1 MLEPPQS
8 EDVAI
13 IIRYK
18 CKGMHLEIQTFL
30 KLGLLAENN
39 VWIIYGIT
47 ILFVKIKR
55 LNMDF

>member
-1 MLEPPQS
+1 
-8 EDVAI
+8 
-13 IIRYK
+13 
-18 CKGMHLEIQTFL
+18 MHLEIQTFL